1 MVKKYPQIRVNPM
14 RNQKIVSFTAVL
26 VVLLFCFF
34 RAPLWAVVLDST
46 FGEEGVVTT
55 SLDHFGDEAKAVTLD
70 TNNRIL
76 VAGVSA
82 NGLNFDF
89 SLARYNEDGSLDTT
103 FSDNGVVTTQIGSGD
118 DQAQAIALQEDGKIV
133 VAGYAFNG
141 QDSDFALA
149 RYMTDGRLDLEFGLG
164 GIVVLPIGN
173 GNDMAHAVAVQADG
187 SILIAGSASG
197 TSGRVAALARIRDN
211 GSLDPSFGYD
221 GVVFSGSGRDTIAHD
236 LLIQEDGAIVVTGQ
250 YTDREG
256 ETLLLMR
263 YLANGRPDL
272 DFGLAGVADT
282 ALVYPAETAGTSITL
297 QENGAI
303 LIAGSSGSGKDQDIA
318 LFRYLPH
325 GQYDPSF
332 GDRGM
337 VSRDLNNEADGAY
350 DIVATPAGIFVG
362 GYTTMNG
369 LRDFVLLKYSY
380 TGVSVEQ
387 DSDTAQ
393 KAVSRLP
400 GGEPGTAKSSVG
412 SEANTHEVSVTTT
425 SISSFDDT
433 GYGLAVQKDT
443 NKIILVG
450 ASGDEGL
457 TAYALARYTSE
468 DSVTAVPKSV
478 EATSPYVVTTEVTE
492 ITRNSALTGGTIL
505 PGSGL
510 TFTSRGVVYSSAP
523 YPVLSSGATDDTDP
537 TDPPIDP
544 GDWDDVGPV
553 QSNWSPTGKL
563 SAGTTETTLTVN
575 TNVPAECRYDN
586 YKVGLTF
593 ETMTKTMTSSGG
605 ASPYHTALLTGLTN
619 GGSNTTAYANYLYTI
634 RCRDTATGVTNL
646 KNHNVPF
653 AVGVATSLSKAF
665 TGTVESQLKSSVTD
679 PVDAAPAVPAETAIP
694 KAAES
699 VVAEKVEGG
708 KVEAGAGEG
717 KFSVMLTEL
726 SVGTRYYVRAYGV
739 TSKGVIYY
747 GNELSFE
754 TKDACFIATAAYGS
768 LAHPDVETLRTFR
781 DLYLKPFSW
790 GRAFIDTYYRYS
802 PALAQVI
809 EHHPLLRPAVRL
821 LLLPVIGVSSIL
833 IHFSEYWIAFVTGLS
848 GLFLIVGFGWQ
859 RLRARKEAFS

>member
-1 MVKKYPQIRVNPM
+1 M

-89 SLARYNEDGSLDTT
+89 SLARYNEDGTLDTT

-236 LLIQEDGAIVVTGQ
+236 LLIQEDGSIVVTGQ

-282 ALVYPAETAGTSITL
+282 ALVYPAETAGTSISL
-297 QENGAI
+297 QKNGAI

-318 LFRYLPH
+318 LFRFLPH

-337 VSRDLNNEADGAY
+337 VVRDLNKEADGAY

-362 GYTTMNG
+362 GYTTWNG

-380 TGVSVEQ
+380 TGVSVQ
-387 DSDTAQ
+387 QSSDTAK

-400 GGEPGTAKSSVG
+400 GEPTTVKASVDA
-412 SEANTHEVSVTTT
+412 ANTPEVSVATT

-457 TAYALARYTSE
+457 TTYALARYTSE
-468 DSVTAVPKSV
+468 DSVTAVPKSA
-478 EATSPYVVTTEVTE
+478 EATSAYVITTAVTEVT
-492 ITRNSALTGGTIL
+492 RKSAVTGGTIL

-510 TFTSRGVVYSSAP
+510 TFTSRGVVYSTAP
-523 YPVLSSGATDDTDP
+523 SPVATSGGDD
-537 TDPPIDP
+537 DPPDPPDPPDP

-553 QSNWSPTGKL
+553 QSEWSPTGTL
-563 SAGTTETTLTVN
+563 SASVVTTGVILTVN
-575 TNVPAECRYDN
+575 TNVPAECRYDDF
-586 YKVGLTF
+586 KAGLTF
-593 ETMTKTMTSSGG
+593 DTMKPMKSSGG
-605 ASPYHTALLTGLTN
+605 ASPDHSVLLTGLTV
-619 GGSNTTAYANYLYTI
+619 GGTNNTTYENYVFDI
-634 RCRDTATGVTNL
+634 RCKDLTTDIANQKPHL
-646 KNHNVPF
+646 VPF

-665 TGTVESQLKSSVTD
+665 TGTAESQSKSVTV
-679 PVDAAPAVPAETAIP
+679 PLVAATAAPVEAAIA

-699 VVAEKVEGG
+699 VLDG
-708 KVEAGAGEG
+708 KVEAGSGEG
-717 KFSVMLTEL
+717 PFSVTLSDL
-726 SVGTRYYVRAYGV
+726 SVGTRYYVRAYGI
-739 TSKGVIYY
+739 TSKDVIYY

-768 LAHPDVETLRTFR
+768 LTHPDVETLRTFR
-781 DLYLKPFSW
+781 DLYLKPFVW
-790 GRAFIDTYYRYS
+790 GRKFIDTYYHYS

-809 EHHPLLRPAVRL
+809 ENHPLLRPAVRL

-848 GLFLIVGFGWQ
+848 GLFLIFGFGWQ
-859 RLRARKEAFS
+859 RLRVRKEAFS